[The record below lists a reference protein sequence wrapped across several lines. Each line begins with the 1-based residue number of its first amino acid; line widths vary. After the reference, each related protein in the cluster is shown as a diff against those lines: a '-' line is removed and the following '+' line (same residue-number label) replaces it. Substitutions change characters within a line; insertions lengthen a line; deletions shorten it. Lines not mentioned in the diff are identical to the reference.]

1 MEASLK
7 AMRKLTRES
16 DHIVLISGLGVAR
29 AAGLNGVRAE
39 HIAYDIEQ
47 KYGYSNDEIISSMFL
62 SKRVEI
68 FYQYYKEII
77 LNCALQPTSIH
88 EGALRLQQAGKLDA
102 IVKRT
107 VYPLYE
113 MAGCD
118 DVIEILGN
126 VEKIYCPN
134 CG

>member
-47 KYGYSNDEIISSMFL
+47 KYGYSNDEII
-62 SKRVEI
+62 
-68 FYQYYKEII
+68 
-77 LNCALQPTSIH
+77 
-88 EGALRLQQAGKLDA
+88 
-102 IVKRT
+102 
-107 VYPLYE
+107 
-113 MAGCD
+113 
-118 DVIEILGN
+118 
-126 VEKIYCPN
+126 
-134 CG
+134 

>member
-1 MEASLK
+1 METSLK

-77 LNCALQPTSIH
+77 LNCCIATR
-88 EGALRLQQAGKLDA
+88 LRYTKVLCVFSRQESLM
-102 IVKRT
+102 RS
-107 VYPLYE
+107 
-113 MAGCD
+113 
-118 DVIEILGN
+118 
-126 VEKIYCPN
+126 
-134 CG
+134 

>member
-1 MEASLK
+1 METSLK

-77 LNCALQPTSIH
+77 LNCAL
-88 EGALRLQQAGKLDA
+88 
-102 IVKRT
+102 
-107 VYPLYE
+107 
-113 MAGCD
+113 
-118 DVIEILGN
+118 
-126 VEKIYCPN
+126 
-134 CG
+134 

>member
-1 MEASLK
+1 METSLK

-47 KYGYSNDEIISSMFL
+47 KYGYSNDEIISSIFL

-68 FYQYYKEII
+68 FYHC
-77 LNCALQPTSIH
+77 NR
-88 EGALRLQQAGKLDA
+88 LRYTKVLCVFSRQESLM
-102 IVKRT
+102 RS
-107 VYPLYE
+107 
-113 MAGCD
+113 
-118 DVIEILGN
+118 
-126 VEKIYCPN
+126 
-134 CG
+134 

>member
-47 KYGYSNDEIISSMFL
+47 KYGMM
-62 SKRVEI
+62 
-68 FYQYYKEII
+68 
-77 LNCALQPTSIH
+77 
-88 EGALRLQQAGKLDA
+88 KLFHPCFCQ
-102 IVKRT
+102 K
-107 VYPLYE
+107 
-113 MAGCD
+113 G
-118 DVIEILGN
+118 
-126 VEKIYCPN
+126 
-134 CG
+134 

>member
-47 KYGYSNDEIISSMFL
+47 KYGYSNDRARKMAEQISKHKSIFEEFL
-62 SKRVEI
+62 NYVYIGKMRKKDRTHVVLNL
-68 FYQYYKEII
+68 I
-77 LNCALQPTSIH
+77 LLS
-88 EGALRLQQAGKLDA
+88 
-102 IVKRT
+102 
-107 VYPLYE
+107 
-113 MAGCD
+113 
-118 DVIEILGN
+118 
-126 VEKIYCPN
+126 
-134 CG
+134 